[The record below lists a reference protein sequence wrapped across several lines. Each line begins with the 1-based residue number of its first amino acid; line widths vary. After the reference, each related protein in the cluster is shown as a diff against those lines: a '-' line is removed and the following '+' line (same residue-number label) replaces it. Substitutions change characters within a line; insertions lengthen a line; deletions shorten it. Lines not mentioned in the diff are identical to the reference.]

1 MKKFLV
7 LLLLIPNLSWSE
19 SIIYQ
24 CKFLKSDRASFE
36 HPQTIVAI
44 IDFSEKKLEKY
55 IEDNLNLTNQ
65 YYCEACTSIT
75 NRVNVWKN
83 GYNPFSLKK
92 TDRENGRFFEIY
104 ASDLVGHLWKPIN
117 GAHYYQCQR
126 F

>member
-65 YYCEACTSIT
+65 YY
-75 NRVNVWKN
+75 W
-83 GYNPFSLKK
+83 GF
-92 TDRENGRFFEIY
+92 
-104 ASDLVGHLWKPIN
+104 H
-117 GAHYYQCQR
+117 
-126 F
+126 